1 MIKKGAPLQLFICD
15 FCKISQSSYSKKNLL
30 MAASEEILKE
40 ELMPKLHPCFLGISL
55 VMLCRKWLTPT
66 LHKKWSFP
74 LRASSVNVTNSAVYC
89 DLVTITE
96 EIRNGKLHFLCSES
110 FVAIWSL
117 SRSYEVTK
125 LWIQREWRHVR
136 NCPKYFTS
144 RFLYIFLL
152 ILWRKGVST

>member
-40 ELMPKLHPCFLGISL
+40 ELMPKLHLCFLGISL

-74 LRASSVNVTNSAVYC
+74 LRVSSVNVTNSAVYC

-117 SRSYEVTK
+117 HEVMK
-125 LWIQREWRHVR
+125 LQSFEFSVSDVMSEIVQNILHLVFFT
-136 NCPKYFTS
+136 YF
-144 RFLYIFLL
+144 Y
-152 ILWRKGVST
+152 